1 MTAVN
6 SLIVNEV
13 LRVHGP
19 DAQRLGVD
27 RLDEDAL
34 DPDSRGGQ
42 RGYSRSGWITQR
54 APFCS

>member
-19 DAQRLGVD
+19 DAQRLGLD

-34 DPDSRGGQ
+34 ILGSSSTPCR
-42 RGYSRSGWITQR
+42 RKLFIPGWLQ
-54 APFCS
+54 F